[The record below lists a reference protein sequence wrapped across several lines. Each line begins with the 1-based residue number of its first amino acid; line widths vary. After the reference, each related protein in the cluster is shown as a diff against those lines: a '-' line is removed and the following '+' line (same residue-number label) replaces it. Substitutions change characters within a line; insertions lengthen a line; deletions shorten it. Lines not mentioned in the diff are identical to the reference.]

1 MSPSARRREEESG
14 PGQAPAPRLHR
25 GPRHRARRAPLVLV
39 VDDSVDTR
47 ELYATYFRHRGF
59 DAITAADGDEGI
71 ALATQRK
78 PAVIVMDLAMP
89 GINGISAAHHLKH
102 DPRTRRIPIILL
114 TGHGH
119 RAIQLRIPGLVDRSK
134 GAAAQQLQ
142 ELKSAQGPGQLR
154 HSRRRRPRL
163 QAKGGARARLF
174 RASAAPT
181 PHSSGIKDK
190 VIRQC
195 PVRPEQF
202 H

>member
-119 RAIQLRIPGLVDRSK
+119 RAIQF
-134 GAAAQQLQ
+134 GALEMGADVFLTKPCLPEDLEAQV
-142 ELKSAQGPGQLR
+142 
-154 HSRRRRPRL
+154 RRLLTQRR
-163 QAKGGARARLF
+163 QK
-174 RASAAPT
+174 T
-181 PHSSGIKDK
+181 
-190 VIRQC
+190 
-195 PVRPEQF
+195 
-202 H
+202 